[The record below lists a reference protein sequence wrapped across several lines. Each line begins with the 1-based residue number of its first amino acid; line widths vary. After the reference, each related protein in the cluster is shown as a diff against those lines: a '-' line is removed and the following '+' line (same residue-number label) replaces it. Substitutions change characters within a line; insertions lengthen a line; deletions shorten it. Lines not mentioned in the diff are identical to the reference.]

1 MERSGI
7 VHQAAQI
14 PVSPAGVPPQCIPED
29 LDIHAAPAAYHIADG
44 ALQVINRHRISKWV
58 FVCDRPRPCSSALM
72 RYTFTPSPFK
82 RCGLY
87 PLFTVTV

>member
-44 ALQVINRHRISKWV
+44 ALQVINRHRISKWC
-58 FVCDRPRPCSSALM
+58 VCLRQAQAVQLRLDAVHLHA
-72 RYTFTPSPFK
+72 
-82 RCGLY
+82 
-87 PLFTVTV
+87 VTL

>member
-44 ALQVINRHRISKWV
+44 ALQVINRHRYLPNGV
-58 FVCDRPRPCSSALM
+58 FVCDRPRPCSLRLDAVHLHA
-72 RYTFTPSPFK
+72 
-82 RCGLY
+82 
-87 PLFTVTV
+87 VTL